1 MGACQDCW
9 VALDDG
15 TRLRACTS
23 FVAEGMRIVTRSA
36 VGRWTIEPPIV
47 IGAGPAGSRAAATL
61 AAAGLAPI
69 VLDEA
74 PASGGQIY
82 RRAPAGFTRPYRALY
97 GFDAAKARRVHDAFD
112 GIKGSIDYRP
122 DTLVWDLRARCAPLP
137 LRRAKSRRSPIATSS
152 SRPARA
158 TGSSRFRA
166 GRFPA
171 STRWAA
177 RRSR

>member
-1 MGACQDCW
+1 MSD
-9 VALDDG
+9 
-15 TRLRACTS
+15 R
-23 FVAEGMRIVTRSA
+23 
-36 VGRWTIEPPIV
+36 PPIV
-47 IGAGPAGSRAAATL
+47 VGAGPAGSRAAGAL

-97 GFDAAKARRVHDAFD
+97 GFDAAKARRLHMAFD
-112 GIKGSIDYRP
+112 RIKGSIDYRP
-122 DTLVWDLRARCAPLP
+122 DTLVWDLKHGALHCLV
-137 LRRAKSRRSPIATSS
+137 RRAKSRGSRIAMSS
-152 SRPARA
+152 WRPVRA
-158 TGSSRFRA
+158 TGSFLFRA
-166 GRFPA
+166 GRFRG